1 MRLAIAIAGLSLVA
15 GGGVPQTSQRVQHD
29 ATAIHDAMGTVATS
43 TADPATVT
51 ASGPG
56 GQPETRTTTTSTLAE
71 SGPAT
76 TARLPVRDGQTVG
89 VAMPITVEFD
99 KEIPPAARPEI
110 QRRLSVET
118 NPPQPG
124 VWSWDPSG
132 SQVWYRAPDY
142 WKPGTTITVRA
153 SLAGVPMGNGTVG
166 DADRSATVTVGNK
179 VFMYVSNQAKHM
191 QVYINDQLVRVL
203 PVSLGKPSTPS
214 SSGFMVVMSKEP
226 QATFD
231 TRGSADPY
239 VVDVQWAMRLTRGGE
254 YIHSAPWSVGAQ
266 GRYNVSHGCTN
277 LSPTNAKWLFDQA
290 HVGDPI
296 IVKDTEDAL
305 HHGNGWTAWN
315 LPWSEYVKGSALPVP
330 PELANAVGVDPA
342 TGIPPTPTAAVATST
357 PSQRA
362 ATPGLDAVRPTD

>member
-1 MRLAIAIAGLSLVA
+1 MGLMRLAIAIAGLSLVA
-15 GGGVPQTSQRVQHD
+15 GGGTPQPFHRVQPD
-29 ATAIHDAMGTVATS
+29 ATAVVAAS
-43 TADPATVT
+43 TAHAATVT
-51 ASGPG
+51 ANGPG
-56 GQPETRTTTTSTLAE
+56 GQPETHTTTTAIAE
-71 SGPAT
+71 SGPVT
-76 TARLPVRDGQTVG
+76 TTTLQVRDGQTVG

-99 KEIPPAARPEI
+99 EEIPPEARPEI
-110 QRRLSVET
+110 QKRLSVET

-124 VWSWDPSG
+124 VWSWDPTG

-142 WKPGTTITVRA
+142 WKPGTTITVRS
-153 SLAGVPMGNGTVG
+153 SLAGVPLGNGTVG

-179 VFMYVSNQAKHM
+179 VFMYVANKAKHM

-239 VVDVQWAMRLTRGGE
+239 VIDVQWAMRLTRGGE

-290 HVGDPI
+290 HIGDPI
-296 IVKDTEDAL
+296 IVRDTEDAL
-305 HHGNGWTAWN
+305 DQGNGWTAWN

-330 PELANAVGVDPA
+330 PELANAPSVDPV
-342 TGIPPTPTAAVATST
+342 TGMPPVPTTTVTTPAPSQPPATS
-357 PSQRA
+357 
-362 ATPGLDAVRPTD
+362 GLDAVRPTD